1 MKSLILICALV
12 AAMLPGGEAG
22 ARTPMNIDQWTKTG
36 GGTLTMDLISYTD
49 ENNVRSSGRIMTAN
63 PWVGLFVLPSLAITG
78 SLHVQSPF
86 GNSFFNQPD
95 MLGFTAGV
103 RYYRQLYHFYGY
115 IGAELGML
123 SFSRTGDDV
132 NAKIHASTLNE
143 DTQGFMVTVP
153 AGLLLPL
160 SRSLAIDLGV
170 RVHSIWLSGG
180 ARWVESS
187 IGYLGIFLSF

>member
-1 MKSLILICALV
+1 MKSLILVCALV

-63 PWVGLFVLPSLAITG
+63 PWVGLFVLPSLAISG

-86 GNSFFNQPD
+86 GNQFFNQPD
-95 MLGFTAGV
+95 MLGFTAGA
-103 RYYRQLYHFYGY
+103 RYYKQLYHFYFY
-115 IGAELGML
+115 AGAELGML

-160 SRSLAIDLGV
+160 
-170 RVHSIWLSGG
+170 
-180 ARWVESS
+180 
-187 IGYLGIFLSF
+187 